1 MILVTT
7 TGDASPGSV
16 MVTKQQRGCFCC
28 IVQHSDERDPAVRVA
43 VTTAGSLLLA
53 IVLSFSARRRRSNRS
68 HDVAAG
74 RMEDDRK
81 LMAECLRL
89 APTWSCSTAIAPQ
102 WFRSTKLRAEL
113 WRRSLR
119 RDCPNRPPFVAPKG
133 DVGEV
138 GDLYGLTQ
146 DALQMIC
153 PAGKAGSVLL
163 RSRIWST
170 PKSVARK
177 LRFDQAFQR
186 DLGRPACCAKI
197 CRFPSIQ
204 IRGSIA
210 PSRPDKRGGSRVVT
224 NAGRDAVDAR
234 ASGAMCVR
242 RAVFRERT
250 LAAQDE
256 RR

>member
-1 MILVTT
+1 MIAPKSSGSSLAESAVDPTRSQNSTVSWRRSIGRESRVIGTTAGEPARNSLPQSPQNLFRAGFAVPQARQRRTTAAPHRPQNFLCFGTSAAQFVQCIRTSTEINTPLQCARSRAIYMILVTT

-89 APTWSCSTAIAPQ
+89 APTWSRSTAIAPQ

-113 WRRSLR
+113 VEA
-119 RDCPNRPPFVAPKG
+119 FITA
-133 DVGEV
+133 
-138 GDLYGLTQ
+138 GL
-146 DALQMIC
+146 
-153 PAGKAGSVLL
+153 P
-163 RSRIWST
+163 
-170 PKSVARK
+170 
-177 LRFDQAFQR
+177 
-186 DLGRPACCAKI
+186 
-197 CRFPSIQ
+197 
-204 IRGSIA
+204 
-210 PSRPDKRGGSRVVT
+210 
-224 NAGRDAVDAR
+224 
-234 ASGAMCVR
+234 
-242 RAVFRERT
+242 E
-250 LAAQDE
+250 
-256 RR
+256 